1 MEIPKGSSPA
11 DIKARKKIISDFYA
25 SWNVAHPDKRIWN
38 ESLQAYIYVKFQSV
52 NETKGHASL
61 SFESTKAVL
70 GLTEILKNAVV
81 VKVKN
86 AKKND
91 KNQKSYDKMVIM
103 SHKGKRLL
111 VGHQTSKD
119 EYVQYCITAKK

>member
-1 MEIPKGSSPA
+1 
-11 DIKARKKIISDFYA
+11 
-25 SWNVAHPDKRIWN
+25 
-38 ESLQAYIYVKFQSV
+38 
-52 NETKGHASL
+52 
-61 SFESTKAVL
+61 L
-70 GLTEILKNAVV
+70 GLKEILKNAVV
-81 VKVKN
+81 VKVKD